1 MEGEGRRSRE
11 LQDDNVRVLIVGD
24 DPLARGG
31 LSSLL
36 SAFALMR
43 VVGQTSAPEE
53 LALSATGSSPDV
65 LLWDLGQDARPSL
78 DRLRSYGDRAPPVFA
93 LSPDES
99 SAVDALSAGA
109 RGAALR
115 DIEPEALSAALGAVA
130 RGLIVVDEKL
140 ASAALRRRAWAGA
153 LAERLT
159 ARELEVLQLLAE
171 GLSNKLIAD
180 RLGMSEHTAKFH
192 VNAILGKL
200 GAQTRTEAVVQAV
213 RLGLVL
219 L

>member
-1 MEGEGRRSRE
+1 LTLDG
-11 LQDDNVRVLIVGD
+11 DIVRVLIIGD

-36 SAFALMR
+36 SAAASIR
-43 VVGQTSAPEE
+43 VVGQTAAPDE
-53 LALSATGSSPDV
+53 LPLADPTSTPDV
-65 LLWDLGQDARPSL
+65 LLWDLGQDTRAGL
-78 DRLRSYGDRAPPVFA
+78 DRLRSFAERGLPIFA
-93 LSPDES
+93 LSPDEA

-115 DIEPEALSAALGAVA
+115 DIGAEALSAAVGAVA
-130 RGLIVVDEKL
+130 RGMVVLDENL
-140 ASAALRRRAWAGA
+140 AATALRRRILPAA
-153 LAERLT
+153 LPERLT
-159 ARELEVLQLLAE
+159 ARELEVLQLLAQ

-192 VNAILGKL
+192 VNAIMGKL
-200 GAQTRTEAVVQAV
+200 SAQTRTEAVVQAV